1 MAWSAA
7 MVAFVAAIPL
17 WRFTKYTITVAH
29 EGGHA
34 FFAVILGQ
42 AIKGVHVDRRGGG
55 ETRFASDIPWLADI
69 IITLAGY
76 LGPSLV
82 GLGGTMLL
90 LQGHP
95 QWVLWLSLVLLAAL
109 LLKVRNPF
117 AVIPVL
123 ATGAVIYWVAR
134 NAEPSAQLV
143 FAYVWV
149 WFLLIGGVRQIST
162 LFWVTHEQQRGSDA
176 AVMQRLTWL
185 PDVFWLAV
193 FWLGTLGA
201 LVWGG
206 SLLLRYTA

>member
-17 WRFTKYTITVAH
+17 WRFTRYTITVAH

-34 FFAVILGQ
+34 FFA
-42 AIKGVHVDRRGGG
+42 
-55 ETRFASDIPWLADI
+55 E
-69 IITLAGY
+69 
-76 LGPSLV
+76 
-82 GLGGTMLL
+82 
-90 LQGHP
+90 
-95 QWVLWLSLVLLAAL
+95 WVLWLSLALLAAL

-117 AVIPVL
+117 AVVPVL
-123 ATGAVIYWVAR
+123 ATGVVIYWVAR
-134 NAEPSAQLV
+134 HAEPSAQLV
-143 FAYVWV
+143 FAYIWV

-176 AVMQRLTWL
+176 AVMERLTWL
-185 PDVFWLAV
+185 PDVFWLAVFWLAV

-206 SLLLRYTA
+206 SLLLRHTV

>member
-7 MVAFVAAIPL
+7 IVAFVAAIPL

-42 AIKGVHVDRRGGG
+42 AVKGVHVHRGGG
-55 ETRFASDIPWLADI
+55 GKTAFVTELPWLADV

-82 GLGGTMLL
+82 GLGGAMLL
-90 LQGHP
+90 LSGHAE
-95 QWVLWLSLVLLAAL
+95 WVLWLSLLLLAAL
-109 LLKVRNPF
+109 LLKVRNIF
-117 AVIPVL
+117 AVVPVL
-123 ATGAVIYWVAR
+123 ATGTVIYWVAR
-134 NAEPSAQLV
+134 HAEPSAQLV
-143 FAYVWV
+143 FAYIWV

-162 LFWVTHEQQRGSDA
+162 LFWVTHEQQAGSDA
-176 AVMQRLTWL
+176 AVMERLTWL
-185 PDVFWLAV
+185 PDVFWLGV

-201 LVWGG
+201 LVYGG
-206 SLLLRYTA
+206 ALLLRQAT